1 MPHLPGCNLLP
12 DMHEQEA
19 LVQDYLSVIPWQ
31 YATVTLSR
39 QLISLVVSASILTYE
54 TLPNF

>member
-19 LVQDYLSVIPWQ
+19 LVQDHLSVISQQ
-31 YATVTLSR
+31 YTTVTLSR
-39 QLISLVVSASILTYE
+39 QYISLVVSTSILIYE
-54 TLPNF
+54 ILPNF